1 MPEEEE
7 RRSYVVLRL
16 DGLLVY
22 TRPVAERE
30 ALRLL
35 HVGYGRAADREAVKK
50 DLAGWGDVFDVED
63 AMYQLVASRWG
74 RAEAEYAIQGLRIL
88 VARDLAG
95 IYVDPGDLSAR
106 LADVLVGGPLLSIYG
121 QPAREL
127 AGRVDEFVRQR
138 WRPAQPE
145 GAGPAARY
153 VLKRRWAVV
162 RLCRVRLW
170 GSAVDAECA
179 TPRARW
185 QDYNLALE
193 DEALRRVAMYGISVF
208 GREFWLWRQT
218 SNVEALVVRRD
229 VDDKE
234 VAAAVLTDGAAASF
248 LGRSAEYF
256 RVLVD
261 GDEDELREKG
271 YADVVRKAKVA
282 LAAAALLTAGR
293 REEDG
298 VPA

>member
-1 MPEEEE
+1 MPGEEE

-35 HVGYGRAADREAVKK
+35 HVGYGKAADREAVKK
-50 DLAGWGDVFDVED
+50 GLAEWGDVFDVED

-74 RAEAEYAIQGLRIL
+74 RAEAEYAIQGLRI
-88 VARDLAG
+88 VVTRDLAG
-95 IYVDPGDLSAR
+95 IYVDPDDLSAR
-106 LADVLVGGPLLSIYG
+106 LADVLVEGPLLSIYG
-121 QPAREL
+121 QPTREL
-127 AGRVDEFVRQR
+127 VSRVDEFVRQR

-153 VLKRRWAVV
+153 VLKRNWAVV

-185 QDYNLALE
+185 HDYDLALE

-218 SNVEALVVRRD
+218 NNVEAVVVRRD

-234 VAAAVLTDGAAASF
+234 VAAAALADEAAQEF

-261 GDEDELREKG
+261 DNEDELKRRG
-271 YADVVRKAKVA
+271 YEDVVRKAKIA
-282 LAAAALLTAGR
+282 LTAAELLNAGR
-293 REEDG
+293 RGEEL
-298 VPA
+298 PA